1 MGGNIEEQ
9 EGIRLMNDNY
19 KELLVK
25 KERGTKE
32 TLLRVV
38 CMIPT
43 VLAALLTLM
52 TGSIILFLVAVA
64 FGVLDY
70 FVFQWT
76 DIEYEYLYLDKE
88 ITIDKIMAKT
98 RRKRVLTIDVNKIE
112 ILAPEK
118 SYQLDSYRNRQVK
131 ADDYS
136 AGHDLPEQKLYV
148 MFYDGSKKFLL
159 NLTEDF
165 AKTVKGIIPRKVFL
179 D

>member
-1 MGGNIEEQ
+1 
-9 EGIRLMNDNY
+9 MNDSY

-25 KERGTKE
+25 KESGIKE
-32 TLLRVV
+32 KALRVV
-38 CMIPT
+38 CLIPT
-43 VLAALLTLM
+43 ILVGLLTLL
-52 TGSIILFLVAVA
+52 TGNIILFLIVVAL
-64 FGVLDY
+64 GVLDY

-98 RRKRVLTIDVNKIE
+98 RRKRVATIDVNKIE

-131 ADDYS
+131 ALDYS
-136 AGHDLPEQKLYV
+136 AGADLPEQKLYV
-148 MFYDGSKKFLL
+148 MFYEGNQKFLL

-165 AKTVKGIIPRKVFL
+165 AKTVKGIAPRKVFT